1 MLLLVQKVGF
11 VPMVLVSGLV
21 VVHQAPLSTLATY
34 PRRSARRRRVTTI
47 DDDVSPVRPTL
58 KVVGRRM
65 DAEHYRLRD
74 FLTRTAQPYEWH
86 EAGSAEA
93 DALLECLGLV
103 DAVLPVVVDGD
114 QTLTEATVERVVEA
128 WGGLQPPKQAH
139 YDFAVIG
146 AGPAG
151 LAAAVYAA
159 SDGLST
165 IVCDRDVPGG
175 QASYTAMIE
184 NFFGFPDGIGG
195 AELARLAGRQ
205 AERFGAELMLLRG
218 VRGSRL
224 ESRHDEPVGL
234 VLEDGSEITA
244 SAVLAAPG
252 MDWRRLDLEGVDE
265 LLGHGVY
272 YGAGRSEAAQCAG
285 QSVVIVGAGNS
296 AGQAVLNFANATAR
310 VTMLVRGDRL
320 GKTMSAYLI
329 ERIEQHP
336 LIDVHLETQLTQ
348 LHANGEKLEAVT
360 FADAAGNAQT
370 RPMDAVFMCIGGTPH
385 TDWCSREHVFTDAA
399 GFILTG
405 QDLLANGGPPDCWP
419 LERDPLPLET
429 SRVGLFAAG
438 DVRSGST
445 KRVAAAVGEGS
456 MVASLIFTR
465 LAELGVTV

>member
-1 MLLLVQKVGF
+1 
-11 VPMVLVSGLV
+11 
-21 VVHQAPLSTLATY
+21 
-34 PRRSARRRRVTTI
+34 
-47 DDDVSPVRPTL
+47 VRPTVQ
-58 KVVGRRM
+58 VVGRRM

-86 EAGSAEA
+86 EADSAEA
-93 DALLECLGLV
+93 DLLLASLGLV
-103 DAVLPVVVDGD
+103 DAALPVLVDGD
-114 QTLTEATVERVVEA
+114 RTFTAATVEMIAAA
-128 WGGLQPPKQAH
+128 WGGLQPPKRTH

-165 IVCDRDVPGG
+165 IVCDQDVPGG

-205 AERFGAELMLLRG
+205 AERFGAELKFLCG
-218 VRGSRL
+218 VQGSRL
-224 ESRHDEPVGL
+224 KGHEEPHEL
-234 VLEDGSEITA
+234 ILDDGSEVTA
-244 SAVLAAPG
+244 SVALAATG
-252 MDWRRLDLEGVDE
+252 MDWRRLDLDGIDE

-285 QSVVIVGAGNS
+285 QSVVVVGAGNS

-320 GKTMSAYLI
+320 EKTMSAYLI
-329 ERIEQHP
+329 ERINKHP
-336 LIDVHLETQLTQ
+336 LIDVHLETQLTE
-348 LHANGEKLEAVT
+348 LHPNSDKIAAAT
-360 FADAAGNAQT
+360 FADAAGQAET
-370 RPMDAVFMCIGGTPH
+370 RAVDGVFLCIGGRPH
-385 TDWCSREHVFTDAA
+385 TDWCSREHVLTESV
-399 GFILTG
+399 GYILTG
-405 QDLLANGGPPDCWP
+405 QDLLAPGNPPECWA
-419 LERDPLPLET
+419 LDRDPLPLET

-438 DVRSGST
+438 DVRHGST

-456 MVASLIFTR
+456 MVAALVFTR

>member
-1 MLLLVQKVGF
+1 
-11 VPMVLVSGLV
+11 
-21 VVHQAPLSTLATY
+21 
-34 PRRSARRRRVTTI
+34 
-47 DDDVSPVRPTL
+47 
-58 KVVGRRM
+58 M

-86 EAGSAEA
+86 EAGSPEA
-93 DALLECLGLV
+93 DLLLQRLGLV
-103 DAVLPVVVDGD
+103 GAKLPVVVDSER
-114 QTLTEATVERVVEA
+114 TFTAATIATIAAA
-128 WGGLQPPKQAH
+128 WGGFQPLKRAH

-184 NFFGFPDGIGG
+184 NFFGFPEGIGG

-205 AERFGAELMLLRG
+205 AERFGAELVLLRG
-218 VRGSRL
+218 VEGSRL
-224 ESRHDEPVGL
+224 KGDDEPVEL
-234 VLEDGSEITA
+234 ILDDGAELTA
-244 SAVLAAPG
+244 SVVLAAPG
-252 MDWRRLDLEGVDE
+252 MEWRRLELDGIDE

-296 AGQAVLNFANATAR
+296 AGQAVLSFANATAR

-320 GKTMSAYLI
+320 EKTMSAYLI
-329 ERIEQHP
+329 NRIKQHP
-336 LIDVHLETQLTQ
+336 LIDVHLETQLTE
-348 LHANGEKLEAVT
+348 LHQEGDKLAAVT
-360 FADAAGNAQT
+360 FADAGSKAET
-370 RPMDAVFMCIGGTPH
+370 RAMDAVFLCIGGRPH
-385 TDWCSREHVFTDAA
+385 TDWCSREHVLTDGA
-399 GFILTG
+399 GYILTG
-405 QDLLANGGPPDCWP
+405 QDLVANGNAPACWP
-419 LERDPLPLET
+419 LDRDPLPLET

-438 DVRSGST
+438 DVRHGST

-456 MVASLIFTR
+456 MAAALVFNR
-465 LAELGVTV
+465 LAELGVAV

>member
-1 MLLLVQKVGF
+1 MVQ
-11 VPMVLVSGLV
+11 
-21 VVHQAPLSTLATY
+21 
-34 PRRSARRRRVTTI
+34 
-47 DDDVSPVRPTL
+47 
-58 KVVGRRM
+58 VVGRRM

-93 DALLECLGLV
+93 DVLLESLGLV
-103 DAVLPVVVDGD
+103 DATLPVLVDSDRTFTG
-114 QTLTEATVERVVEA
+114 ATVVTIAAA

-146 AGPAG
+146 AGPVG

-165 IVCDRDVPGG
+165 IVYDRDVPGG

-184 NFFGFPDGIGG
+184 NFFGFPEGIGG

-205 AERFGAELMLLRG
+205 AERFGAELILLRG

-224 ESRHDEPVGL
+224 NSRHDEPVEL
-234 VLEDGSEITA
+234 ILDDDSEVTA
-244 SAVLAAPG
+244 SVVLAATG
-252 MDWRRLDLEGVDE
+252 MDWRRLDLDGVDE

-285 QSVVIVGAGNS
+285 QSVVVVGAGNS

-320 GKTMSAYLI
+320 GTTMSAYLI
-329 ERIEQHP
+329 ERINRHP
-336 LIDVHLETQLTQ
+336 LIDVHLETQLTK
-348 LHANGEKLEAVT
+348 LHSNGDELAAVS
-360 FADAAGNAQT
+360 FADAAGKAET
-370 RPMDAVFMCIGGTPH
+370 RAMDAVFLCIGGSPH
-385 TDWCSREHVFTDAA
+385 TDWCPREHVLTDSA
-399 GFILTG
+399 GYILTG
-405 QDLLANGGPPDCWP
+405 QDLLASGTPECWP
-419 LERDPLPLET
+419 LDRDPLPLET

-438 DVRSGST
+438 DVRHGST

-456 MVASLIFTR
+456 MVAALVFTR

>member
-1 MLLLVQKVGF
+1 
-11 VPMVLVSGLV
+11 
-21 VVHQAPLSTLATY
+21 
-34 PRRSARRRRVTTI
+34 
-47 DDDVSPVRPTL
+47 
-58 KVVGRRM
+58 M

-93 DALLECLGLV
+93 DVLLASLGV
-103 DAVLPVVVDGD
+103 GDGSLPVLVDGD
-114 QTLTEATVERVVEA
+114 RTFTNATIESIAVA

-139 YDFAVIG
+139 YDFVVIG

-218 VRGSRL
+218 VQGSRL
-224 ESRHDEPVGL
+224 KGYDEPVELILDG
-234 VLEDGSEITA
+234 GSEITA
-244 SAVLAAPG
+244 SVVLAATG
-252 MDWRRLDLEGVDE
+252 MDWRRLELAGIDE

-285 QSVVIVGAGNS
+285 QIVVVVGAGNS

-320 GKTMSAYLI
+320 AKTMSAYLI
-329 ERIEQHP
+329 KRIEQHP
-336 LIDVHLETQLTQ
+336 LIDVHLETQLTE
-348 LHANGEKLEAVT
+348 LHPNGDKIAAVT
-360 FADAAGNAQT
+360 YADGSGKADT
-370 RPMDAVFMCIGGTPH
+370 RAVDAVFLCIGGSPH
-385 TDWCSREHVFTDAA
+385 TDWCSREHVVTDPA
-399 GFILTG
+399 GYILTG
-405 QDLLANGGPPDCWP
+405 QDLVESGSLTDSWP
-419 LERDPLPLET
+419 LDRDPLPLET

-438 DVRSGST
+438 DVRHGST

-456 MVASLIFTR
+456 MVAALVFTR
-465 LAELGVTV
+465 LAELGVTF

>member
-1 MLLLVQKVGF
+1 
-11 VPMVLVSGLV
+11 
-21 VVHQAPLSTLATY
+21 
-34 PRRSARRRRVTTI
+34 
-47 DDDVSPVRPTL
+47 
-58 KVVGRRM
+58 M

-93 DALLECLGLV
+93 DVLLEDLGLI
-103 DAVLPVVVDGD
+103 AAALPVLVDGD
-114 QTLTEATVERVVEA
+114 QTFTAATVETIATA
-128 WGGLQPPKQAH
+128 WGGLQPPKREH

-205 AERFGAELMLLRG
+205 AERFGAELMFLRG
-218 VRGSRL
+218 VQGSRPKA
-224 ESRHDEPVGL
+224 HDEPHEL
-234 VLEDGSEITA
+234 VLDDGSEVTA
-244 SAVLAAPG
+244 SVALAATG
-252 MDWRRLDLEGVDE
+252 MDWRRLELDGVDE

-285 QSVVIVGAGNS
+285 QSVVVVGAGNS

-310 VTMLVRGDRL
+310 VTMLVRSDGL

-329 ERIEQHP
+329 QRIEKHP
-336 LIDVHLETQLTQ
+336 LIDVHVETQLTE
-348 LHANGEKLEAVT
+348 LHPDGDRIAAVT
-360 FADAAGNAQT
+360 FADASGKAET
-370 RPMDAVFMCIGGTPH
+370 RAMDGVFLCIGGRPH
-385 TDWCSREHVFTDAA
+385 TEWCPREHVFTDSA
-399 GFILTG
+399 GYILTG
-405 QDLLANGGPPDCWP
+405 QDLIATGRASDCWP
-419 LERDPLPLET
+419 LERDALPLET

-438 DVRSGST
+438 DVRHGST

-456 MVASLIFTR
+456 MVASLVFTR
-465 LAELGVTV
+465 LAELGVTL

>member
-1 MLLLVQKVGF
+1 
-11 VPMVLVSGLV
+11 
-21 VVHQAPLSTLATY
+21 
-34 PRRSARRRRVTTI
+34 
-47 DDDVSPVRPTL
+47 
-58 KVVGRRM
+58 M

-86 EAGSAEA
+86 EVGSAEA
-93 DALLECLGLV
+93 DLLLGRLGLS
-103 DAVLPVVVDGD
+103 DATLPVVVDGD
-114 QTLTEATVERVVEA
+114 RRFTAATVETIAIA
-128 WGGLQPPKQAH
+128 WGGLQPPKRAH

-175 QASYTAMIE
+175 QASYTASIE

-205 AERFGAELMLLRG
+205 AERFGAELMFLRG
-218 VRGSRL
+218 VQGSRL
-224 ESRHDEPVGL
+224 QGHDDPHQL
-234 VLEDGSEITA
+234 ILDDGSEVTA
-244 SAVLAAPG
+244 SVALAATG
-252 MDWRRLDLEGVDE
+252 MDWRRLELDGVDG

-285 QSVVIVGAGNS
+285 QSVVVVGAGNS
-296 AGQAVLNFANATAR
+296 AGQAVLNLANATAR
-310 VTMLVRGDRL
+310 VTMLVRGERL
-320 GKTMSAYLI
+320 ETTMSAYLI
-329 ERIEQHP
+329 ERINQHP
-336 LIDVHLETQLTQ
+336 LIDVHLETQLTE
-348 LHANGEKLEAVT
+348 LHSSADELTAVT
-360 FADAAGNAQT
+360 FADSSGKAET
-370 RPMDAVFMCIGGTPH
+370 RAVDAVFLCIGGLPH
-385 TDWCSREHVFTDAA
+385 TDWCSREHVLTNPA

-405 QDLLANGGPPDCWP
+405 QDLLASGSPPDCWA

-438 DVRSGST
+438 DVRHGST

-456 MVASLIFTR
+456 MVAALVFTR

>member
-1 MLLLVQKVGF
+1 MVQ
-11 VPMVLVSGLV
+11 
-21 VVHQAPLSTLATY
+21 
-34 PRRSARRRRVTTI
+34 
-47 DDDVSPVRPTL
+47 
-58 KVVGRRM
+58 VVGRRM

-93 DALLECLGLV
+93 DLLLATLGV
-103 DAVLPVVVDGD
+103 GVADASLPVLVDGD
-114 QTLTEATVERVVEA
+114 RTFTNATVESIALA

-139 YDFAVIG
+139 YDFVVIG

-205 AERFGAELMLLRG
+205 AERFGAELMVLRG
-218 VRGSRL
+218 VQGSRL
-224 ESRHDEPVGL
+224 KGHDEL
-234 VLEDGSEITA
+234 VELTLDDGSEITA
-244 SAVLAAPG
+244 SVVLAATG
-252 MDWRRLDLEGVDE
+252 MDWRRLDLAGIDE

-285 QSVVIVGAGNS
+285 QSVVVVGAGNS

-320 GKTMSAYLI
+320 AKTMSAYLI
-329 ERIEQHP
+329 RRIEQHP
-336 LIDVHLETQLTQ
+336 LIDVHLETQLTE
-348 LHANGEKLEAVT
+348 LHQNGDKIAAVT
-360 FADAAGNAQT
+360 FADASGKADT
-370 RPMDAVFMCIGGTPH
+370 RGVDAVFLCIGGSPH
-385 TDWCSREHVFTDAA
+385 TDWCSREHVVTDSA
-399 GFILTG
+399 GYILTG
-405 QDLLANGGPPDCWP
+405 QDLLENDSLPESWP
-419 LERDPLPLET
+419 LDRDPLPLET

-438 DVRSGST
+438 DVRHGST

-456 MVASLIFTR
+456 MVAALVFTR